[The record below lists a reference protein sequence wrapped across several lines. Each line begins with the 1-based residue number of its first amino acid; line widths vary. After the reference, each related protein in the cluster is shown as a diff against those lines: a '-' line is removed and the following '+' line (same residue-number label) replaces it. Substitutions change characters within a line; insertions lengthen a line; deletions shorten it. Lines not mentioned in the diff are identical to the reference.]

1 MISVVGI
8 VAMGARPRPSPVAVL
23 LAAAKPVMRHPTAKV
38 LSLVVVPRS
47 VLIHPVVDVLSFAAR
62 PMTMMIH
69 LTVMIYL
76 AVMYLAR

>member
-1 MISVVGI
+1 
-8 VAMGARPRPSPVAVL
+8 
-23 LAAAKPVMRHPTAKV
+23 MRHPTAKV

-69 LTVMIYL
+69 LAVMIYL